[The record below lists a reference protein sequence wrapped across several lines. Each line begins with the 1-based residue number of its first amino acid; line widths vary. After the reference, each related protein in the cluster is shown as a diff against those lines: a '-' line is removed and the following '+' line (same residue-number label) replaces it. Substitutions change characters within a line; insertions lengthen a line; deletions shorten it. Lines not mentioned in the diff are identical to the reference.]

1 MLLTLEDF
9 GPSDLC
15 FIIDRDGPSE
25 LSPIDDQDQGIGF
38 LLQVPQQGTAAFSI
52 IQGALE
58 GIFYLIR
65 ISKSLEKVHC

>member
-1 MLLTLEDF
+1 MLLTGEDF

-38 LLQVPQQGTAAFSI
+38 LLQVP
-52 IQGALE
+52 
-58 GIFYLIR
+58 
-65 ISKSLEKVHC
+65 